1 MGFHGIS
8 RKECTVELQFE
19 FGDHAL
25 QPLSGI
31 AEAMNAA
38 GVDGQCES
46 GAIDP
51 WQHDEDY
58 ERAFSST

>member
-1 MGFHGIS
+1 MEF
-8 RKECTVELQFE
+8 QFE

-31 AEAMNAA
+31 AEAMDAA
-38 GVDGQCES
+38 GVDGQCTS
-46 GAIDP
+46 RAVDP
-51 WQHDEDY
+51 WQPDDDC